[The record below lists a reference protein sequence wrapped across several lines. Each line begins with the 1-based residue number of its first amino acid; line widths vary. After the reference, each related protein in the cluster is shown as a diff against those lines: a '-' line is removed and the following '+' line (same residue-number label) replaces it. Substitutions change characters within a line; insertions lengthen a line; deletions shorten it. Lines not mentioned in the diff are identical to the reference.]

1 MSIQTN
7 KLPDNPQIEVIK
19 SGKTGLFTN
28 YIYKAIPLAFDESM
42 SYYETLCGLLNYL
55 KDVKFAK
62 IENFTNGYLL
72 ESGTFKVSKA
82 ELYNDNGS
90 DILILNFKN
99 GDFIKFL
106 FDDYYV
112 DKNKLVFRQD
122 DNGNII
128 TVV

>member
-55 KDVKFAK
+55 QNTIIPTVNNNADAV
-62 IENFTNGYLL
+62 
-72 ESGTFKVSKA
+72 A
-82 ELYNDNGS
+82 ELQSLYE
-90 DILILNFKN
+90 
-99 GDFIKFL
+99 
-106 FDDYYV
+106 
-112 DKNKLVFRQD
+112 
-122 DNGNII
+122 
-128 TVV
+128 

>member
-1 MSIQTN
+1 MNFGLTTE
-7 KLPDNPQIEVIK
+7 EV
-19 SGKTGLFTN
+19 N
-28 YIYKAIPLAFDESM
+28 
-42 SYYETLCGLLNYL
+42 GLLNYL

>member
-1 MSIQTN
+1 MNFGLTTE
-7 KLPDNPQIEVIK
+7 EV
-19 SGKTGLFTN
+19 N
-28 YIYKAIPLAFDESM
+28 D
-42 SYYETLCGLLNYL
+42 LLDYL

-82 ELYNDNGS
+82 VIYNDNGS
-90 DILILNFKN
+90 DILILNFKSR
-99 GDFIKFL
+99 DFIKFL

>member
-1 MSIQTN
+1 MNFGLTTE
-7 KLPDNPQIEVIK
+7 EV
-19 SGKTGLFTN
+19 N
-28 YIYKAIPLAFDESM
+28 D
-42 SYYETLCGLLNYL
+42 LLDYL

-82 ELYNDNGS
+82 VIYNDNGS
-90 DILILNFKN
+90 DILILNFKS

-106 FDDYYV
+106 FDDYYL

>member
-1 MSIQTN
+1 MNFGLTTE
-7 KLPDNPQIEVIK
+7 EV
-19 SGKTGLFTN
+19 N
-28 YIYKAIPLAFDESM
+28 D
-42 SYYETLCGLLNYL
+42 LLDYL

-82 ELYNDNGS
+82 VIYNDNGS
-90 DILILNFKN
+90 DILILNFKS

-106 FDDYYV
+106 FDDYYI
-112 DKNKLVFRQD
+112 DKNKLVFRQHY
-122 DNGNII
+122 NGNII

>member
-1 MSIQTN
+1 MNFGLTTE
-7 KLPDNPQIEVIK
+7 EV
-19 SGKTGLFTN
+19 N
-28 YIYKAIPLAFDESM
+28 D
-42 SYYETLCGLLNYL
+42 LLDYL

-82 ELYNDNGS
+82 VIYNDNGS
-90 DILILNFKN
+90 DILILNFKS

-106 FDDYYV
+106 FDDYYI

>member
-1 MSIQTN
+1 MN
-7 KLPDNPQIEVIK
+7 F
-19 SGKTGLFTN
+19 GLTTEE
-28 YIYKAIPLAFDESM
+28 LFD
-42 SYYETLCGLLNYL
+42 YL

-62 IENFTNGYLL
+62 IENYTNGYLL

-82 ELYNDNGS
+82 EIYDDDGS
-90 DILILNFKN
+90 SILILNFKN

-112 DKNKLVFRQD
+112 DKDKLVFRQD